1 MNYQVQGDRYIF
13 IYGGGDKKWIQ
24 DFTLALEKTKRH
36 ETILRA
42 DAIIEHYHLGKDE
55 PKIVPRF
62 WIEIESKRLKKHQDG
77 LDCEIQDIVKSL
89 LCLKQDPQGW
99 AILTKG
105 YNVKVLGHGEAMYQT
120 LADFDI
126 WKDKV
131 LQKEGFDIA
140 FREYYET
147 KVKDTKVRQPCE
159 IINVDNNINGN
170 VIATISCPNPTCG
183 RVMEVSSVNYKCCHH
198 DDTPQNG
205 KI

>member
-1 MNYQVQGDRYIF
+1 M
-13 IYGGGDKKWIQ
+13 
-24 DFTLALEKTKRH
+24 ALEKTKRH
-36 ETILRA
+36 EAILRA
-42 DAIIEHYHLGKDE
+42 DAIIEHYHIGKDD

-62 WIEIESKRLKKHQDG
+62 WIEIESKTLKKHQDA
-77 LDCEIQDIVKSL
+77 LDCKIQDIVKSL

-99 AILTKG
+99 VILTKG
-105 YNVKVLGHGEAMYQT
+105 YNVKLLGHGEPMYQT

-140 FREYYET
+140 FKEHYET
-147 KVKDTKVRQPCE
+147 KIKETYVKQPCA

-183 RVMEVSSVNYKCCHH
+183 REMEVSSVNYKCCHRDH
-198 DDTPQNG
+198 ATQNG

>member
-1 MNYQVQGDRYIF
+1 MQVKGDRYIF
-13 IYGGGDKKWIQ
+13 IYGGADKKWVQ
-24 DFTLALEKTKRH
+24 DFTMAVEKTKRH
-36 ETILRA
+36 ETVLRA
-42 DAIIEHYHLGKDE
+42 DVMIEHYHLGKDE

-62 WIEIESKRLKKHQDG
+62 WIEIESKRLKKHHQDP

-105 YNVKVLGHGEAMYQT
+105 YNVKLLGHGEPMYET
-120 LADFDI
+120 LKDLEI

-140 FREYYET
+140 FKEYY
-147 KVKDTKVRQPCE
+147 DTKLKDMIARQPCE
-159 IINVDNNINGN
+159 FLNVGNENAN
-170 VIATISCPNPTCG
+170 VIATITCPNPTCG
-183 RVMEVSSVNYKCCHH
+183 RVMDVTSVHYKCCHN
-198 DDTPQNG
+198 DAPENG